1 MTKKNNL
8 ILVLITCFLV
18 GCASNSAK
26 IESEIVS
33 RPAVEQR
40 ALTSA
45 METAFSYVDFT
56 VFTNARSFVEVQG
69 LSERDLIFVRGYI
82 ENRILSV
89 GGSVTRNINET
100 DYRVNLVLN
109 VIGGDRVGNNYF
121 IFSTERV
128 IGEFSGR
135 FTVIDNES
143 NVLMSTMLSSTK
155 SEKLR

>member
-1 MTKKNNL
+1 
-8 ILVLITCFLV
+8 
-18 GCASNSAK
+18 
-26 IESEIVS
+26 
-33 RPAVEQR
+33 
-40 ALTSA
+40 